1 MANVFTKAAKWLG
14 VAAETEEDYYD
25 DDYGYGG
32 NPDSSTALRAQ
43 AVVSKP
49 KVGNLH
55 SIAVLHP
62 QSYADARAVG
72 EAFRDGMTTLIN
84 LSALSTEDARRIVD
98 FASGLKFALRGTFE
112 RIDTKVFLL
121 SHENAEIISDGVS
134 TSTTSDFYG
143 HN

>member
-14 VAAETEEDYYD
+14 VAAQTDEDYYD

-32 NPDSSTALRAQ
+32 NSDDATALRAQ
-43 AVVSKP
+43 TVVSKP
-49 KVGNLH
+49 KAGNLH

-62 QSYADARAVG
+62 QSYADVRAIG
-72 EAFRDGMTTLIN
+72 ESFRDGMTTLIN
-84 LSALSTEDARRIVD
+84 LSALTTEDARRIVD

-121 SHENAEIISDGVS
+121 SHENSEIISDGGS
-134 TSTTSDFYG
+134 ISTTTDFYG